1 MANYSKWDN
10 LDDSDDEDAANDTLE
25 RARGL
30 SERAAGLL
38 LSIATM
44 PFASKHGEVSV
55 SKAAEAFGMLEDAK
69 KLLFDRHGKPISS
82 VARDMAG
89 GLLLNMAVAA
99 HDLKRPQ
106 EVHDAAVAALALE
119 PTIPYDRSQA
129 HMWRGVGHEGLGR
142 LKEAVEDLKVAVK
155 LDSGNAEAG
164 QRLANAERLLG
175 AAEYVEREEKAIK
188 ANSLIERAEAAL
200 KAEDYTEAKALC
212 SAALPLVPDFVPEKR
227 AALLL
232 RLGVAT
238 VHLGDGPRAR
248 EHLLQ
253 ARELLAKR
261 AEQGKMKDD
270 DGKVRA
276 TVEEWL
282 ERLES
287 AMASM
292 DAEAAGGSAPPP
304 AAEAP
309 A

>member
-1 MANYSKWDN
+1 MANYAKWDSI
-10 LDDSDDEDAANDTLE
+10 DDSDDETNAANDAME
-25 RARGL
+25 QANGL
-30 SERAAGLL
+30 SERACGLIQ
-38 LSIATM
+38 S
-44 PFASKHGEVSV
+44 GR
-55 SKAAEAFGMLEDAK
+55 AAEAYSTLESAR
-69 KLLFDRHGKPISS
+69 KLLFDRHGKPTSS
-82 VARDMAG
+82 DARDLAG

-106 EVHDAAVAALALE
+106 QVYDAAVAALALE
-119 PTIPYDRSQA
+119 PTAPYDRSQA

-142 LKEAVEDLKVAVK
+142 LKEAVQDLKVAVK

-175 AAEYVEREEKAIK
+175 AAEYVEREEKAAK

-212 SAALPLVPDFVPEKR
+212 AAALPLVPDFVPEKR

-248 EHLLQ
+248 DHLLK
-253 ARELLAKR
+253 ARELLTKR
-261 AEQGKMKDD
+261 AEQGKMKDG
-270 DGKVRA
+270 DGTVRT
-276 TVEEWL
+276 TVDEWL

-287 AMASM
+287 AMASLDVE
-292 DAEAAGGSAPPP
+292 DAAETSSASPS
-304 AAEAP
+304 AAEAQV
-309 A
+309 